1 MAVTH
6 CQNKKRKKN
15 QMAVTCMSFNKP
27 ELLEDMG
34 EVMHLQKYILDDLN
48 VLKAKKH

>member
-6 CQNKKRKKN
+6 CQNKKRKKKN

-34 EVMHLQKYILDDLN
+34 EVMHLNKNIYWMI
-48 VLKAKKH
+48 

>member
-6 CQNKKRKKN
+6 WKQKKKKEN
-15 QMAVTCMSFNKP
+15 QMAVTSMSFNKS